1 MRMRLALALVVT
13 TEARPRR
20 QIRAPLAT
28 ARGEYLPGESAYS
41 SLARRRPQRC
51 ARRRA
56 PRAAILVLFGRDE
69 RKLRESLN
77 FAGTPVS
84 FIFRGRRLRD
94 SNRDAAKRS
103 KP

>member
-1 MRMRLALALVVT
+1 MRMRLALAIVVT

-28 ARGEYLPGESAYS
+28 ARGEYLPGEAAYS

-69 RKLRESLN
+69 RKLRESVRRTAPRTREPTLAMR
-77 FAGTPVS
+77 FATE
-84 FIFRGRRLRD
+84 D
-94 SNRDAAKRS
+94 RS
-103 KP
+103 RPA

>member
-1 MRMRLALALVVT
+1 MLWQPPPASAGGKAGAKIYFVSQTAV
-13 TEARPRR
+13 
-20 QIRAPLAT
+20 APPTIVAMCNSPAAFT
-28 ARGEYLPGESAYS
+28 DNYKRYL
-41 SLARRRPQRC
+41 
-51 ARRRA
+51 
-56 PRAAILVLFGRDE
+56 E